1 MIAAPATTG
10 PAQGPRPA
18 SSTPATV
25 AYPRPNACR
34 SKTQRSR
41 SAFGGFGRFFGC
53 FSVGGDAAGNG
64 LTLLSDAGTL
74 PNFPSEVIQFGSAHL
89 AVPDQVDPVDA
100 RRVQQEAA
108 LNPDAVRDAANA
120 EALLGGA
127 PPATDHDAFEDLDP
141 LAGALDH
148 LGMHL
153 HRVTRSQGRDIGP
166 VSLGLQQVDDVG
178 HGVQG
183 YHSPSAPT
191 WFSRR
196 AAICC
201 SSASRDGADGFAPPP
216 APAASAR
223 SPRGGRRA
231 RPREPRDLRKEA
243 AGRN

>member
-53 FSVGGDAAGNG
+53 FSVGGDATDNR

-74 PNFPSEVIQFGSAHL
+74 PNFPSEVIQFGSAHF

-100 RRVQQEAA
+100 RRVQEEAP
-108 LNPDAVRDAANA
+108 LNPDAVRDTANGK
-120 EALLGGA
+120 ALMGA
-127 PPATDHDAFEDLDP
+127 TPPATDHDAFEDLHP
-141 LAGALDH
+141 LAGALDY
-148 LGMHL
+148 LRVHL
-153 HRVTRSQGRDIGP
+153 HSVTRSQRRDIGP
-166 VSLGLQQVDDVG
+166 VSLGLQEIDDVG

-191 WFSRR
+191 CFSDR
-196 AAICC
+196 AALCC
-201 SSASRDGADGFAPPP
+201 SSAGPDGGGGCAPPP

-223 SPRGGRRA
+223 SPRGA
-231 RPREPRDLRKEA
+231 
-243 AGRN
+243 